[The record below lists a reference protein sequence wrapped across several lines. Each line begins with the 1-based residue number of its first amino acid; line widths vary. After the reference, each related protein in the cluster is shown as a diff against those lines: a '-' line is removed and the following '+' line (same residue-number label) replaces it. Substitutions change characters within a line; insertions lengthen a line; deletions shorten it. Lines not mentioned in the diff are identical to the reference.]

1 MKIPEE
7 TSERDY
13 ARTNTKY
20 YINSRGRRRRRTALN
35 PFSLLLL
42 GCSLFL
48 SSLVLAKA
56 SLFFFP
62 LFFRRRARFVLS
74 HRVALHF
81 EFRHN
86 ISHKQSTKKRERWA
100 KTTPRRRRFRRRRRK
115 KKRNSWTLWNRS
127 KIRSSLTT
135 RKTKTTKTKKQT
147 GEIRWRKSK
156 SPKRCRRWKAGKNIP
171 VLRVKRKIRTS
182 GSRVRWKRTSG
193 RWFVRGVITRS
204 WCN

>member
-62 LFFRRRARFVLS
+62 LFFRRRTRFVLS
-74 HRVALHF
+74 YRVAFHF
-81 EFRHN
+81 EFLHN
-86 ISHKQSTKKRERWA
+86 TSHTNNQRRKEKDGRRQPRDDDDSDDDDG
-100 KTTPRRRRFRRRRRK
+100 RRRGKVGPSEIYQRSDRRLRPGRQ
-115 KKRNSWTLWNRS
+115 RS
-127 KIRSSLTT
+127 
-135 RKTKTTKTKKQT
+135 
-147 GEIRWRKSK
+147 RWRKSADE
-156 SPKRCRRWKAGKNIP
+156 RA
-171 VLRVKRKIRTS
+171 
-182 GSRVRWKRTSG
+182 RVRSVADVEKRAKIYLFYVSNA
-193 RWFVRGVITRS
+193 RFVQVVQE
-204 WCN
+204 

>member
-20 YINSRGRRRRRTALN
+20 YIKSRGSRRRRTALN

-62 LFFRRRARFVLS
+62 LFFRRRTRFVLS
-74 HRVALHF
+74 YRVALHF
-81 EFRHN
+81 EFLHKT
-86 ISHKQSTKKRERWA
+86 SHTNNQRRKEKDGRRQPRDDDPDDDGKRRGKGGPSEIDQRSD
-100 KTTPRRRRFRRRRRK
+100 RRLRPGRQRRQRQRKRRGQRSRRRK
-115 KKRNSWTLWNRS
+115 SADER
-127 KIRSSLTT
+127 
-135 RKTKTTKTKKQT
+135 
-147 GEIRWRKSK
+147 
-156 SPKRCRRWKAGKNIP
+156 A
-171 VLRVKRKIRTS
+171 
-182 GSRVRWKRTSG
+182 RVRSVTDVEKWAKIYLFYVSNAR
-193 RWFVRGVITRS
+193 FVQVVQE
-204 WCN
+204 

>member
-62 LFFRRRARFVLS
+62 LFFRRRTRFVLS
-74 HRVALHF
+74 YRVALHF
-81 EFRHN
+81 EFLHKT
-86 ISHKQSTKKRERWA
+86 SHTNNQRRKEKDGRRQPRDDDDSDDDGKRRGKVGPSEIDQRSDRRLRPGRQRQRSRRGKSADERARVRSVADVEKWA
-100 KTTPRRRRFRRRRRK
+100 KIYLFYVSNARFV
-115 KKRNSWTLWNRS
+115 
-127 KIRSSLTT
+127 
-135 RKTKTTKTKKQT
+135 QVVQ
-147 GEIRWRKSK
+147 E
-156 SPKRCRRWKAGKNIP
+156 
-171 VLRVKRKIRTS
+171 
-182 GSRVRWKRTSG
+182 
-193 RWFVRGVITRS
+193 
-204 WCN
+204 